1 MPSTLT
7 TTPHLT
13 FQSSVHYLTGERS
26 RMCTMYYF
34 HIPPSIPLLQWKAS
48 PFFFQTIQLFQTSRT
63 VVKCSLCAHRVLIQN
78 KPANVTRYRL
88 GPPGLDLTK
97 AFTSTSLEF
106 DIGGFRGQTLK
117 SEGPQKRTPGIP
129 LPTFQLHLQKLF
141 HPPTYFPRSLASLRD
156 PSQAPATC

>member
-34 HIPPSIPLLQWKAS
+34 HIPPSIPSTSVKSTSILLSNHTTLSNFTKCRQILTMRS
-48 PFFFQTIQLFQTSRT
+48 PSTDTKKNQQRSPGTDT
-63 VVKCSLCAHRVLIQN
+63 
-78 KPANVTRYRL
+78 
-88 GPPGLDLTK
+88 PGLDLTE
-97 AFTSTSLEF
+97 ATSTSLEF

-129 LPTFQLHLQKLF
+129 LPTFQLHL
-141 HPPTYFPRSLASLRD
+141 
-156 PSQAPATC
+156 